1 MKHSEATLNRYRY
14 AYDCELELRML
25 PFMGVQPDEKDIS
38 NARRLLAFRLI
49 SLCYFD
55 GKLTAEQIA
64 EATGVSPNTVKHVA
78 SRKYTVSGVTDADA
92 DAIVSCARR
101 YGYFCAEYP
110 EDEEIFLRGVKQ
122 DLRRIK
128 HEKFNR

>member
-1 MKHSEATLNRYRY
+1 MKHSAATLNRYRY
-14 AYDCELELRML
+14 AHTCSLELRML
-25 PFMGVQPDEKDIS
+25 PFMGVQPDEKDKQL
-38 NARRLLAFRLI
+38 ARKILAFRLI

-64 EATGVSPNTVKHVA
+64 EATGVSPRTVEHIA

-92 DAIVSCARR
+92 NAIASCAER
-101 YGYFCAEYP
+101 YGYFKSKYP
-110 EDEEIFLRGVKQ
+110 NDDEVFLYGIKQ

-128 HEKFNR
+128 REKLNR

>member
-1 MKHSEATLNRYRY
+1 MKHSPATLHRYRH
-14 AYDCELELRML
+14 ARECEFELQML
-25 PFMGVQPDEKDIS
+25 PFMGVQPDEKDVA
-38 NARRLLAFRLI
+38 NAKRILAFRLI

-64 EATGVSPNTVKHVA
+64 EATGVLPSTVKHVA

-92 DAIVSCARR
+92 DAIASCAKR
-101 YGYFCAEYP
+101 YGYFKSKYP
-110 EDEEIFLRGVKQ
+110 NDDEVFLYGIKQ

-128 HEKFNR
+128 REKLNR